1 MKIETNLTKKLGLA
15 IVALLLP
22 SAAHAA
28 VVAQYSFENNL
39 TDSAAGGATADNL
52 TYIQGVSASGSAAFT
67 AGVPGLGGSGAV
79 FDGNWFTAAD
89 SNDLDITTDWT
100 IEVFMSVSTP
110 NTEWERTVVKW
121 VGGDLNYHFGLRN
134 GSLNLFD
141 GVGGGTE
148 RVAANTAP
156 ATNFA
161 DGDWHH
167 IAISSSAGGAEA
179 WIDGTSVFTG
189 PAITF
194 TAGNVPLGIGD
205 FAAGGDSNA
214 LRFHGRLDEVL
225 IHNSAVGQGYIDG
238 RAALL
243 VPEPS
248 ATAFFGLAGLALI
261 LRRRRLR

>member
-1 MKIETNLTKKLGLA
+1 MKIENLTKLMTPA
-15 IVALLLP
+15 IVAGFLVG
-22 SAAHAA
+22 SADAA
-28 VVAQYSFENNL
+28 VVAQYSFEGNL
-39 TDSAAGGATADNL
+39 LDSAAGGVTADNL
-52 TYIQGVSASGSAAFT
+52 TYVQGVSGSAVPT
-67 AGVPGLGGSGAV
+67 YTPGVPGLPGSSAGV
-79 FDGNWFTAAD
+79 FDGNRFAAAD

-100 IEVFMSVSTP
+100 IETFMSVSTP
-110 NTEWERTVVKW
+110 NFEWERTVVKW

-161 DGDWHH
+161 DGGWHH
-167 IAISSSAGGAEA
+167 VAITSSAAGAEA
-179 WIDGTSVFTG
+179 WIDGVSVHTG
-189 PAITF
+189 PQIVF
-194 TAGNVPLGIGD
+194 FAGTVPLGLGD
-205 FAAGGDSNA
+205 FAGGGDNDG

-225 IHNSAVGQGYIDG
+225 IHDSAVDQSYIDG

-248 ATAFFGLAGLALI
+248 AFALFGLAGI
-261 LRRRRLR
+261 GFVLRRRR